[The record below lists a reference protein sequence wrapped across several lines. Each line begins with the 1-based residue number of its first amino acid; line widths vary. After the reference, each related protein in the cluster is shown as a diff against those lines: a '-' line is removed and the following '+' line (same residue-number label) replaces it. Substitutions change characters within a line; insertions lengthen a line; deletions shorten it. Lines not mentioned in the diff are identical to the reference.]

1 MGERW
6 SYDLCLVGGQ
16 TEPDDRSSKPPAVEY
31 VGVERVGCD
40 VLALPTR
47 AHGAPIPRADGRK
60 VAAAG
65 GASGAG
71 VLLSPTNPVG
81 ESVYCDHVVE
91 LRRGLVVPGAPSL
104 RAVEAD
110 DRPLVRAQ

>member
-16 TEPDDRSSKPPAVEY
+16 TESDDRSPNPPAVKY

-40 VLALPTR
+40 VLALPAR
-47 AHGAPIPRADGRK
+47 AHGAPIPRVDGRK

-65 GASGAG
+65 GASGAR
-71 VLLSPTNPVG
+71 VLLSPTYPVG
-81 ESVYCDHVVE
+81 EPVYCDDVVK
-91 LRRGLVVPGAPSL
+91 LRRGLVVPRAPSL
-104 RAVEAD
+104 RAVQA
-110 DRPLVRAQ
+110 